1 MKSDSFYNF
10 FAGFFVSEEKI
21 KNKLKNKIFI
31 FSILQKSFRR
41 SVNLKIKNKFIFC
54 CNASIKRRRVFKLQ

>member
-21 KNKLKNKIFI
+21 KNKLKK
-31 FSILQKSFRR
+31 K
-41 SVNLKIKNKFIFC
+41 NLFFQFC
-54 CNASIKRRRVFKLQ
+54 KKASADP